1 MEHLFQLLSKALS
14 LWSRLWCIYKSFQE
28 GLSDILFFHLYS
40 LQAIPYC
47 IGQAGR
53 AALLTRLVGKNQV
66 QFSLNQDRWG
76 SFWSPFPDAAAQI
89 IRDAATEQQQGPE
102 PNLMKATLKSPGPR
116 RFSAAECVCCT
127 LQNDLSSADK
137 FRCSYVGEEGGGAL
151 MPTQLL
157 RFVGQV

>member
-53 AALLTRLVGKNQV
+53 AALLTGLVGKNQV

-76 SFWSPFPDAAAQI
+76 SFWSLFPDAAAQI
-89 IRDAATEQQQGPE
+89 IRDAATEQQQGPD
-102 PNLMKATLKSPGPR
+102 PNLMKVTRPR
-116 RFSAAECVCCT
+116 RFSATECVRCT
-127 LQNDLSSADK
+127 LQNERSSADK
-137 FRCSYVGEEGGGAL
+137 FRHSYVVEESGGAL

-157 RFVGQV
+157 WFVGQV